1 MGMFKV
7 RVKVANP
14 AKPHLFF
21 EEDFWVDSGAM
32 YTFAPEDRLGA
43 IGLQPTHS
51 RDLIMADGRRDRRGL
66 SEALFTL
73 SELNETLTSQIIF
86 GPRDSLYLLG
96 AMTLEVFGVEVDPVA
111 KKLKPIL
118 AIIGGYRA
126 SK

>member
-14 AKPHLFF
+14 AKPHLCF

-32 YTFAPEDRLGA
+32 YSFVPEDRLAA

-51 RDLIMADGRRDRRGL
+51 RDLLMADGRRERRSLG
-66 SEALFTL
+66 EALFTL
-73 SELNETLTSQIIF
+73 PELNETLTSQVIF
-86 GPRDSLYLLG
+86 APQNSLYLLG
-96 AMTLEVFGVEVDPVA
+96 AMTLEVFGVEVDPIA
-111 KKLKPIL
+111 KKLKRIL